1 MVPIIGLK
9 NYSSFVV
16 DYGSSVFGG
25 GGGGDGEDSTKV
37 LGVRE
42 FFSIL
47 DFTWCN
53 SGSLS
58 KPIQRQL
65 FALYPKVKVI
75 MHLQIICSKSVVYI
89 CEEHEDRMGNKKM
102 TTYISVH
109 VFFL

>member
-1 MVPIIGLK
+1 MVPVIGLK

-16 DYGSSVFGG
+16 DYGSNVFGG
-25 GGGGDGEDSTKV
+25 GGGGEDSTNV

-65 FALYPKVKVI
+65 FALYPKVKVK
-75 MHLQIICSKSVVYI
+75 MFSGFICFISLLCI
-89 CEEHEDRMGNKKM
+89 CK
-102 TTYISVH
+102 T
-109 VFFL
+109 